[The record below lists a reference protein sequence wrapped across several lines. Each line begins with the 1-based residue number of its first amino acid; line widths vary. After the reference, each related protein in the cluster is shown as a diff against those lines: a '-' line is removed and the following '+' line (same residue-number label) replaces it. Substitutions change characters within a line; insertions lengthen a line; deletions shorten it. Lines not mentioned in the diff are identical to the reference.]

1 MSKIA
6 PEKSS
11 ITNKPELDR
20 KFEHFYSINFDDN
33 VSVKT
38 ISQENADTSLDIS
51 IRHEKC
57 RIFPSIRFLMAI
69 LLALCFMAISV
80 STNNISVSNVC
91 MLRSKASMKQ
101 MNSTEVYKID
111 NYLNWSSTQEGD

>member
-11 ITNKPELDR
+11 IKKKSELDR
-20 KFEHFYSINFDDN
+20 KLENFFSIDFDDN

-38 ISQENADTSLDIS
+38 ISQENAADTSLDIS
-51 IRHEKC
+51 IIKEKS
-57 RIFPSIRFLMAI
+57 RIFPSIRFFVAI

-91 MLRSKASMKQ
+91 MLRSKVVSM
-101 MNSTEVYKID
+101 NLTELYKSD
-111 NYLNWSSTQEGD
+111 NYLDWSSTQEGY